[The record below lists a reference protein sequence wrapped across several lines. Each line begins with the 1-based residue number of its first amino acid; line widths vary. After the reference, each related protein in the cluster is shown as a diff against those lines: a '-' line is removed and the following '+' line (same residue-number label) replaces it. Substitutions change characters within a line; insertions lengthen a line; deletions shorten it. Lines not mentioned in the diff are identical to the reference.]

1 MCRETLTS
9 IGLVAGA
16 VFVGT
21 CGWSGQ
27 VLFLPLALLFPLLWS
42 LAPTRTAAVM
52 IAAAYFLA
60 ASRGLPQGVVNF
72 YGSGEVHRHGLWL
85 IAAAGFV
92 VVHTVCWMRRSGGRR
107 CAGYAIASVLM
118 ILPPFGVVG
127 WAHPLTA
134 AGVLF
139 PGWSWIGLLATA
151 TGMLAL
157 TTRQWPIVV
166 VALGG
171 LWVWSASCWEP
182 PSLPKGWVGVHTLLG
197 PSMGRSFDLEQQR
210 LLVRAVRA
218 EAAIGARVV
227 VLPESAMGFWTPTM
241 ERYWRTALEGSDVT
255 VFAGASVVDPAGYD
269 NVMVSMNRDG
279 GSPNYRERM
288 PVPVSMW
295 QPWLAW
301 MGRSGG
307 TRANFFANPI
317 VTVAGA
323 RVATLICYEQLLT
336 WPVLQSMFH
345 EPDVIVASGN
355 GWWTAG
361 TSIVE
366 IQRTSALAWAA
377 LFNTPIVVSFNT

>member
-1 MCRETLTS
+1 
-9 IGLVAGA
+9 
-16 VFVGT
+16 
-21 CGWSGQ
+21 
-27 VLFLPLALLFPLLWS
+27 
-42 LAPTRTAAVM
+42 
-52 IAAAYFLA
+52 
-60 ASRGLPQGVVNF
+60 
-72 YGSGEVHRHGLWL
+72 
-85 IAAAGFV
+85 
-92 VVHTVCWMRRSGGRR
+92 
-107 CAGYAIASVLM
+107 
-118 ILPPFGVVG
+118 
-127 WAHPLTA
+127 
-134 AGVLF
+134 
-139 PGWSWIGLLATA
+139 
-151 TGMLAL
+151 MLAL
-157 TTRQWPIVV
+157 TTRRWPIVV

-171 LWVWSASCWEP
+171 FWVWSAASWEP
-182 PSLPKGWVGVHTLLG
+182 PSLPKGWVGVHTRLG
-197 PSMGRSFDLEQQR
+197 PSMGRGFDLEQQR

-227 VLPESAMGFWTPTM
+227 VLPESALGFWTPTM

-269 NVMVSMNRDG
+269 NAMVSMNRDG
-279 GSPNYRERM
+279 GSPTYRERM

-307 TRANFFANPI
+307 ARANFFANPI

-361 TSIVE
+361 TSIVQ
-366 IQRTSALAWAA
+366 IQRTSAIAWAT
-377 LFNTPIVVSFNT
+377 LFNIPIIVSFNT

>member
-27 VLFLPLALLFPLLWS
+27 VLLLPLTLLFPLLWS

-60 ASRGLPQGVVNF
+60 ASRGLPQGVDNF
-72 YGSGEVHRHGLWL
+72 YGSEKTYGHGLWL

-92 VVHTVCWMRRSGGRR
+92 LVHAVFWMRRSGVWR
-107 CAGYAIASVLM
+107 CAGYAISSVLM
-118 ILPPFGVVG
+118 ILPPFGIVG

-171 LWVWSASCWEP
+171 LWVWSASCWKP
-182 PSLPKGWVGVHTLLG
+182 PSSPKGWVGVHTLLG
-197 PSMGRSFDLEQQR
+197 QSMGRGFDLEQQQ

-218 EAAIGARVV
+218 KAALGARVV
-227 VLPESAMGFWTPTM
+227 VLPESALGFWTPTM

-269 NVMVSMNRDG
+269 NVMVSMNRHG

-307 TRANFFANPI
+307 ARANFFANPI

-355 GWWTAG
+355 GWWATG
-361 TSIVE
+361 TSIVR

-377 LFNTPIVVSFNT
+377 LFNTPIIVSFNT